1 MYREHWGLSRAPFQ
15 TVPDPD
21 FFCPFPAYQEI
32 LDRLLYVA
40 EYGKGVALVSGE
52 IGSGKSTLSRVLIF
66 RLNEEKYDVGLVI
79 NPSIPAKELL
89 YEIALQLGISSPK
102 GQRSAIF
109 RAINKHVL
117 RNAQKGKN
125 TVLIIDEAQTI
136 TQKASFEELRML
148 LNFQLS
154 DRHLLTLFL
163 LGQPDLNEKIAHQP
177 PLNQRVA
184 VRMNIGPL
192 TLEETASYIE
202 YRLEKAGAK
211 RRIFTDEAIKMIYQ
225 EAEGLPRSINN
236 HCDLCLLEGMKEQ
249 LKKIDA
255 SLAKSVMA
263 LV

>member
-1 MYREHWGLSRAPFQ
+1 M
-15 TVPDPD
+15 
-21 FFCPFPAYQEI
+21 
-32 LDRLLYVA
+32 A

-102 GQRSAIF
+102 GQRSVIF

-117 RNAQKGKN
+117 RNAQKGRN

-211 RRIFTDEAIKMIYQ
+211 RRIFTDEAIKMIYR